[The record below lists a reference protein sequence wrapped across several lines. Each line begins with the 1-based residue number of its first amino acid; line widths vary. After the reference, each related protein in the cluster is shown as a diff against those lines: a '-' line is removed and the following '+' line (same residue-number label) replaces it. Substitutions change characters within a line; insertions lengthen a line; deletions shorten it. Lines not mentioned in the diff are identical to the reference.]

1 MAVEFLKMSFSI
13 IKWVVLVNIS
23 GNGMMFDAGITN
35 GATTASSVDSLT
47 PSLPNWGPTDCWWKS
62 SSSIHHLF
70 IIIYHYPSLCAV
82 SAGLLLTD
90 RSGGGKDF
98 LAKITK
104 NGLNQK
110 RKKISGWVQRLCGA
124 RVHTLR
130 WSFEKNGVP
139 LKKMDFWPKI
149 RISEKCTFYR

>member
-90 RSGGGKDF
+90 KSGGGKDF

-104 NGLNQK
+104 NGQN
-110 RKKISGWVQRLCGA
+110 RKPNNIC
-124 RVHTLR
+124 
-130 WSFEKNGVP
+130 
-139 LKKMDFWPKI
+139 I
-149 RISEKCTFYR
+149 RIWLIFLNPIIFVFGHQNTIRSPL